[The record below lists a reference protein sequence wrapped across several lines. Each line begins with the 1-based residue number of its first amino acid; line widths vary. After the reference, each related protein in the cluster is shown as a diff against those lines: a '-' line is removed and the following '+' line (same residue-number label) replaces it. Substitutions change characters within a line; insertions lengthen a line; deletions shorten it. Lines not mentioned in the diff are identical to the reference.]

1 MGTAAGDARRR
12 VARALDRARREARA
26 TLGGAPG
33 RTSEGARRRE
43 EWAQMDARVLGP
55 HGARRDWHGSRRRQ
69 SPTPPLELSPS
80 FPFIPPLHNVERET
94 LKDSLTVA

>member
-1 MGTAAGDARRR
+1 AQLLPVRRETRAAAGDARR
-12 VARALDRARREARA
+12 EARA
-26 TLGGAPG
+26 MLGGAPG

-55 HGARRDWHGSRRRQ
+55 HGAGRDWHGSRRRQ

-80 FPFIPPLHNVERET
+80 FPFIPPSAQRGEGDPKGLPDGRRG
-94 LKDSLTVA
+94 